1 MRLSR
6 LVMLCLGTVG
16 IVACGSDSVTTPN
29 LPPLSDVRF
38 INALSDTG
46 AVDIHAIDQVEFSP
60 IANNLAFRAGT
71 AYYPTEAGSRHFRVF
86 LTSKD
91 ITVTSKVL
99 SDQIVTLP
107 ANTRLTLLLTGSAR
121 SGQINLWVINDA
133 SDPPASG
140 KIGVRLVNTAPG
152 PVNGYLVTAVTDP
165 VSGTPTFSNVGAITA
180 SPYVAR
186 NTGAATV
193 RVTDV
198 GSPAINATMLGP
210 SAPSTPAGEK
220 PAAGTTSQGTVF
232 SVYYFPPGA
241 AGSANASFSSAGM
254 IWFVDRNP
262 CDQPAVAACTP

>member
-1 MRLSR
+1 
-6 LVMLCLGTVG
+6 MLCLGTVG
-16 IVACGSDSVTTPN
+16 IVACGSDNVTTPK

-38 INALSDTG
+38 INALADTG
-46 AVDIHAIDQVEFSP
+46 AVDIRAVDQVNLSP
-60 IANNLAFRAGT
+60 VANNLAFRSST
-71 AYYPTEAGSRHFRVF
+71 VYYPTEAGSRHFRVF

-91 ITVTSKVL
+91 ITVTSKAL
-99 SDQIVTLP
+99 ADAIVTLP
-107 ANTRLTLLLTGSAR
+107 ANTRLTLLLTGNAR
-121 SGQINLWVINDA
+121 AGQINLWVINDA

-140 KIGVRLVNTAPG
+140 QIAVRLVNTSPG
-152 PVNGYLVTAVTDP
+152 PIDGYLVTAVTDP
-165 VSGTPTFSNVGAITA
+165 ISGTPTFPNVGSITA

-186 NTGAATV
+186 AAGAATV

-210 SAPSTPAGEK
+210 AAPTTPAGEK

-232 SVYYFPPGA
+232 SVYYFPAGA
-241 AGSANASFSSAGM
+241 AGSANAPFSSPAM